1 MYLYLINVSH
11 QTKLELVLLAML
23 AILFPMEFVN
33 NLHLKE
39 LVMLDALC
47 GTGIAKFVLPVLEI
61 GLKIIKEFVFQF
73 LINANS
79 LIRLE
84 HAQVV
89 MLDIKLNQENVS

>member
-1 MYLYLINVSH
+1 
-11 QTKLELVLLAML
+11 
-23 AILFPMEFVN
+23 
-33 NLHLKE
+33 
-39 LVMLDALC
+39 MLDALC

-84 HAQVV
+84 HAHVA
-89 MLDIKLNQENVS
+89 MLDIIL